1 MSACIVPLVSIF
13 LPRTFK
19 NEKTSQ
25 SSFTRMPPS
34 QWWFSFIPCLSV
46 CSSPALSA
54 SYILPPGFRRHLR
67 RSLKIWL
74 LEKAHRLRTR
84 WETSMSTVL
93 GPFAAWYRIS
103 LFYFFLCVMFLFVYL
118 LAETVKQTRHDFFL
132 PICTLFALVW
142 WQIEQYV
149 IFSIPRDYW
158 GNAFLLQHS
167 LSLFSFSFS
176 VCISQLPSH
185 RNCIFP
191 Y

>member
-13 LPRTFK
+13 LPPTLK

-25 SSFTRMPPS
+25 SSFTGMPPS

-46 CSSPALSA
+46 CSSSALSA

-84 WETSMSTVL
+84 WDTSMSTVL

-103 LFYFFLCVMFLFVYL
+103 LFYFFFMCYVSICLPARWNRKTNQTWLFPAY
-118 LAETVKQTRHDFFL
+118 TH
-132 PICTLFALVW
+132 I
-142 WQIEQYV
+142 
-149 IFSIPRDYW
+149 
-158 GNAFLLQHS
+158 
-167 LSLFSFSFS
+167 
-176 VCISQLPSH
+176 VCIGLTANWTVFNTQYPQGLLRKCISPSAFFVAPLFFFFFCLH
-185 RNCIFP
+185 FSNAKP
-191 Y
+191 W